1 MENSNEKEDMR
12 ALIMVF
18 VIWLLLWCV
27 DNRQYF
33 FEYLPHHSDYEIVA
47 AYKAFNGDMRDNIIR
62 VYVPDRDNA
71 IGYIKADYKDK
82 EEKPIYVGYSKERSP
97 HVVRKIPALSK
108 GMIIAGGIIPAAIVQ
123 YFFRKKH
130 K

>member
-47 AYKAFNGDMRDNIIR
+47 AYKAFMPLLL
-62 VYVPDRDNA
+62 VSLLFVFLLPCA
-71 IGYIKADYKDK
+71 L
-82 EEKPIYVGYSKERSP
+82 RSS
-97 HVVRKIPALSK
+97 R
-108 GMIIAGGIIPAAIVQ
+108 
-123 YFFRKKH
+123 
-130 K
+130 

>member
-33 FEYLPHHSDYEIVA
+33 LCICRITQI
-47 AYKAFNGDMRDNIIR
+47 MR
-62 VYVPDRDNA
+62 
-71 IGYIKADYKDK
+71 
-82 EEKPIYVGYSKERSP
+82 
-97 HVVRKIPALSK
+97 
-108 GMIIAGGIIPAAIVQ
+108 
-123 YFFRKKH
+123 
-130 K
+130 

>member
-33 FEYLPHHSDYEIVA
+33 FVYLPHHSDYEIVV
-47 AYKAFNGDMRDNIIR
+47 AYKAFNGESGYMYR
-62 VYVPDRDNA
+62 
-71 IGYIKADYKDK
+71 IGIM
-82 EEKPIYVGYSKERSP
+82 
-97 HVVRKIPALSK
+97 LSD
-108 GMIIAGGIIPAAIVQ
+108 I
-123 YFFRKKH
+123 
-130 K
+130 

>member
-1 MENSNEKEDMR
+1 V
-12 ALIMVF
+12 LIIDSIF
-18 VIWLLLWCV
+18 LSIC
-27 DNRQYF
+27 RY
-33 FEYLPHHSDYEIVA
+33 HSDYEIVA

-71 IGYIKADYKDK
+71 IGYIKADYTDK

-97 HVVRKIPALSK
+97 HVVRKTPALSK
-108 GMIIAGGIIPAAIVQ
+108 GMILAGGIIPAAIVQ

>member
-47 AYKAFNGDMRDNIIR
+47 AYKAFNGDKCRDGIYR
-62 VYVPDRDNA
+62 VVGACRST
-71 IGYIKADYKDK
+71 GY
-82 EEKPIYVGYSKERSP
+82 G
-97 HVVRKIPALSK
+97 
-108 GMIIAGGIIPAAIVQ
+108 
-123 YFFRKKH
+123 KK
-130 K
+130 

>member
-33 FEYLPHHSDYEIVA
+33 FDYEIVA
-47 AYKAFNGDMRDNIIR
+47 AYKAFNGDLHHDIIR
-62 VYVPDRDNA
+62 VYVPDKDNA
-71 IGYIKADYKDK
+71 IGYIKADYTDK

-97 HVVRKIPALSK
+97 HVVRKTPALSK
-108 GMIIAGGIIPAAIVQ
+108 GMILLGGIIPAAIVQ

>member
-62 VYVPDRDNA
+62 VYVPDRDNSYWIYKGRLQRQRRKA
-71 IGYIKADYKDK
+71 YICR
-82 EEKPIYVGYSKERSP
+82 I
-97 HVVRKIPALSK
+97 
-108 GMIIAGGIIPAAIVQ
+108 Q
-123 YFFRKKH
+123 
-130 K
+130 

>member
-33 FEYLPHHSDYEIVA
+33 FEYLPHHSDYEIGA
-47 AYKAFNGDMRDNIIR
+47 AYKAFKGDGRDQNISVNGP
-62 VYVPDRDNA
+62 YSHTA
-71 IGYIKADYKDK
+71 SAYIKADYTDK

-97 HVVRKIPALSK
+97 HVVRKTPALSK
-108 GMIIAGGIIPAAIVQ
+108 GMILAGGIIPAAIVQ

>member
-33 FEYLPHHSDYEIVA
+33 F
-47 AYKAFNGDMRDNIIR
+47 
-62 VYVPDRDNA
+62 VPDKDNA

-97 HVVRKIPALSK
+97 HVVRKTPALSK

>member
-33 FEYLPHHSDYEIVA
+33 FVYLTHHSDYEIVA
-47 AYKAFNGDMRDNIIR
+47 AYKAFNGD
-62 VYVPDRDNA
+62 
-71 IGYIKADYKDK
+71 
-82 EEKPIYVGYSKERSP
+82 
-97 HVVRKIPALSK
+97 
-108 GMIIAGGIIPAAIVQ
+108 
-123 YFFRKKH
+123 
-130 K
+130 

>member
-33 FEYLPHHSDYEIVA
+33 FVYLPHHSDYEIVA

-62 VYVPDRDNA
+62 VYVPDKDNA

-97 HVVRKIPALSK
+97 HVVRKTPALSK
-108 GMIIAGGIIPAAIVQ
+108 GMIIALSLIHI
-123 YFFRKKH
+123 
-130 K
+130 

>member
-12 ALIMVF
+12 TLIMIF
-18 VIWLLLWCV
+18 VIWLLLWCI

-33 FEYLPHHSDYEIVA
+33 FEYLPHHSDYETVV
-47 AYKAFNGDMRDNIIR
+47 AYKAFNGNLRNDIIR

-71 IGYIKADYKDK
+71 IGY
-82 EEKPIYVGYSKERSP
+82 
-97 HVVRKIPALSK
+97 VR
-108 GMIIAGGIIPAAIVQ
+108 

-130 K
+130 RI